1 MLKILDWYILK
12 RYLGTFVTLMI
23 LFIPIGILANLA
35 EKIDNLLEN
44 DVTFLQA
51 VVHYGNFT
59 IHFANLLFPL
69 LLFISVIW
77 FTSKLANNTEII
89 AFLSSGVSYN
99 RFLRPY
105 IIGATIVTIFA
116 VIAGL
121 FIVPKASKAF
131 NEFNE
136 TYMKGRKKQ
145 KNSVNLYRKINDNDV
160 IYAHTFNP
168 SSRTA
173 KKFTLEHFENNKLL
187 YKISARELRYNTS
200 DSIFKLTKYVKRT
213 ITDKGDIIEKKKSL
227 DTILNFDIDQL
238 TPVSYVAETLDYN
251 ELETFMKEEERR
263 GSPNMNRYKVV
274 KYKRW
279 SIPISAYI
287 LTIIA
292 VAVSSMKKRGGMG
305 VNLAIG
311 LVIAFAFVFFDKVF
325 STMAIQS
332 SFSPLVAVWLPNVV
346 FGIVAIYLLGRA
358 RR

>member
-213 ITDKGDIIEKKKSL
+213 ITDQGDIIEKKKSL

-251 ELETFMKEEERR
+251 ELESFMKEEDRR

>member
-1 MLKILDWYILK
+1 M
-12 RYLGTFVTLMI
+12 
-23 LFIPIGILANLA
+23 
-35 EKIDNLLEN
+35 
-44 DVTFLQA
+44 
-51 VVHYGNFT
+51 
-59 IHFANLLFPL
+59 
-69 LLFISVIW
+69 
-77 FTSKLANNTEII
+77 
-89 AFLSSGVSYN
+89 
-99 RFLRPY
+99 
-105 IIGATIVTIFA
+105 
-116 VIAGL
+116 
-121 FIVPKASKAF
+121 
-131 NEFNE
+131 
-136 TYMKGRKKQ
+136 
-145 KNSVNLYRKINDNDV
+145 
-160 IYAHTFNP
+160 
-168 SSRTA
+168 
-173 KKFTLEHFENNKLL
+173 
-187 YKISARELRYNTS
+187 
-200 DSIFKLTKYVKRT
+200 
-213 ITDKGDIIEKKKSL
+213 GDIIEKKKSL

>member
-213 ITDKGDIIEKKKSL
+213 ITDQGDIIEKKKSL